1 MARKDIPSPGDT
13 IHLSASE
20 LARAVKAGDLSAE
33 EVVDAHIGRIQEVIP
48 GPFFRGVVHAR
59 RVEGVLVVVEHRAHP
74 GE

>member
-33 EVVDAHIGRIQEVIP
+33 EVVDAHIGRIQQVNPALNAVVIP
-48 GPFFRGVVHAR
+48 LFDEAR
-59 RVEGVLVVVEHRAHP
+59 AQAKVADEMRA
-74 GE
+74 